1 MSIFDLINNEN
12 RLTRYQTEEAVPK
25 LKVTQQLIE
34 EIYTGP
40 DPTPRPKPCP
50 IKPLRSVINSPSSMT
65 WSMWDSLGVFK
76 LF

>member
-25 LKVTQQLIE
+25 LKVTRQLIE

-40 DPTPRPKPCP
+40 DPPPRPKPCP
-50 IKPLRSVINSPSSMT
+50 IKPMRLEIRSLNMQET
-65 WSMWDSLGVFK
+65 
-76 LF
+76 